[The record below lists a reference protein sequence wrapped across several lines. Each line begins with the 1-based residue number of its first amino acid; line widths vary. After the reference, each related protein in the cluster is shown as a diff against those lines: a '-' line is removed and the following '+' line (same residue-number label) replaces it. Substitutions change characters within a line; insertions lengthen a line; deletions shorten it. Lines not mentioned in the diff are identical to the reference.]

1 MIEQFYTKSLKVACN
16 LLKIHILSPFKG
28 DDMTILG
35 RVLAP
40 LTILGRVLAPLKYKG
55 CIEAFNKC
63 NAEQS
68 FFSMNLIS
76 HPQRLLALVV
86 SFSKEMKEYW
96 EIRSAETEG

>member
-1 MIEQFYTKSLKVACN
+1 MQFYTKSLKVACN

-28 DDMTILG
+28 DGM
-35 RVLAP
+35 
-40 LTILGRVLAPLKYKG
+40 TILGRVLAPLKYKG